1 MLLVKVPDVYA
12 AVEPNNVPLVLASY
26 HAKEAPA
33 SPEAVS
39 DTVLPEHTKRSPVT
53 VGSAGCASALENEKQ
68 TIEKSTAVSRAT

>member
-1 MLLVKVPDVYA
+1 MVKAPDVYA
-12 AVEPNNVPLVLASY
+12 ADEPNKVQPVLALY
-26 HAKEAPA
+26 HANVAAE